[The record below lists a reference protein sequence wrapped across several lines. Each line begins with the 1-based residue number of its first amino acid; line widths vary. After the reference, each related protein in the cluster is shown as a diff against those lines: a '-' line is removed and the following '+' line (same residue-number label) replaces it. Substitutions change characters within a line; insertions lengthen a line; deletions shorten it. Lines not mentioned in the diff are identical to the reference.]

1 MTTIY
6 RKSTGLQDTELH
18 YCPGCSHGTVHKL
31 VAEVLEEMGA
41 VDTAIGVCPV
51 GCAVLAGNYFNCDVI
66 EAAHGRAPAV
76 ATAVKRL
83 HPTQPVFTY
92 QGDGDLASIGAAE
105 IVHAAMRGEKFTTI
119 FINNAIYGMTGGQMA
134 PTTLLGQRATTAP
147 LGRTVE
153 QAGSPI
159 RMAEMLST
167 LDGLVYAERVC
178 VTDIPHLNKAKRA
191 IRKAFQKQMAG
202 EGFTFIE
209 VLAACPTNWGMDIV
223 EANQWLLD
231 NMAAYYP
238 LGVIK
243 DKEAE

>member
-31 VAEVLEEMGA
+31 VAEVREEMGA
-41 VDTAIGVCPV
+41 VDTAIGICPV

-83 HPTQPVFTY
+83 HPNQPVFTY

-147 LGRTVE
+147 LGRTAE

-159 RMAEMLST
+159 RMSEMLST

-178 VTDIPHLNKAKRA
+178 VTDIPHLNKAKKA

-223 EANQWLLD
+223 EANQWLME